1 MDKLVKNA
9 IDSIEVGVEDF
20 QSDDARRDLSAVRNV
35 YAGVLLLCKAVLWK
49 RSLSTDGSLM
59 FVRFEPKIA
68 KGGDIEWEVD
78 KRKTVDVAD
87 IKSRFKL
94 LGIKLDWKKLD
105 EFGKHRNNI
114 EHFYLT
120 SPNEAVKA
128 ALADAM
134 PLITTIMTDLLY
146 LQPENEFAPGC
157 WSALLQNAEI
167 QEAVKKECEA
177 SFADISWDSEAVYF
191 PFEHFSCTSCGSNLL
206 RQKDETNTKP
216 SHIEFTCKGCGEN
229 DIEVGEVMEAA
240 LAIATEW
247 DTYVAVKDGG
257 DTPLATCPECGL
269 DTFIR
274 DIAECVVCEGS
285 IPSNCKICG
294 AGISPEEYDSGYPN
308 LCGYHAY
315 QAQKND

>member
-9 IDSIEVGVEDF
+9 IDSIEVSVEDF
-20 QSDDARRDLSAVRNV
+20 QSDDARRDLSAGRNV

-87 IKSRFKL
+87 IESRFKL

-120 SPNEAVKA
+120 SPNDAVKA
-128 ALADAM
+128 ALAEAM

-146 LQPENEFAPGC
+146 LQPENEFTPDC
-157 WSALLQNAEI
+157 WNALLQNADI
-167 QEAVKKECEA
+167 QEAMKKECEG
-177 SFADISWDSEAVYF
+177 SYADISWGS
-191 PFEHFSCTSCGSNLL
+191 EHFSCTSCGSNLL

-216 SHIEFTCKGCGEN
+216 SHIEFACKGCGEN
-229 DIEVGEVMEAA
+229 DIELGEVMEAA
-240 LAIATEW
+240 LAIATEG
-247 DTYVAVKDGG
+247 DAYLTVKDG
-257 DTPLATCPECGL
+257 DDPPLAACPECGL

-274 DIAECVVCEGS
+274 DAAECVVCEGS
-285 IPSNCKICG
+285 VPGSCIICG
-294 AGISPEEYDSGYPN
+294 SGISPEEYDSDYPN

-315 QAQKND
+315 QAQKED